1 MTLAAKANYALLG
14 IIVLLLFGISLMI
27 GGVIPTST
35 NAVST
40 GDNATPTAVVGA
52 PTGNAAP
59 LASSGAQPGILL
71 SGSTAGALP
80 SAIGCYK
87 YNQCPEG
94 KMCVLYPNREYGQ
107 CRDGMPPTL
116 PR

>member
-1 MTLAAKANYALLG
+1 VKGIYVLFCVIILLLCGVGLMMGG
-14 IIVLLLFGISLMI
+14 II
-27 GGVIPTST
+27 PTFMST
-35 NAVST
+35 T
-40 GDNATPTAVVGA
+40 LTDATPTAAAVVGDA
-52 PTGNAAP
+52 RTGNAAP

-80 SAIGCYK
+80 SGIGCYK

-107 CRDGMPPTL
+107 CRDGTPPTL
-116 PR
+116 AR